1 MADPMRKPSPSMSA
15 SRLYRLVVA
24 TASAAALVVVA
35 SGCDLQE
42 NADVDNGRQLF
53 TEKCGTCHK
62 LAETGTQADIGP
74 DLDASFKASR
84 AAGMDQD
91 TIEGVVEAQI
101 ANPRL
106 TDPDDPTFM
115 PADLVTG
122 QDAVDV
128 AAYVARFAGVPGIKP
143 KIDPDA
149 GPGAQV
155 FVSQGCGSCHTLAA
169 AGSSGTAGP
178 NLDEVLKGQ
187 SAAQVMKS
195 ITDPDAD
202 IAAGFSAGVMP
213 DTYADLPAKELKDLV
228 DFLIESVT
236 GAS

>member
-1 MADPMRKPSPSMSA
+1 MADPMRMPSPPQPA
-15 SRLYRLVVA
+15 SPRRNLVAAMAAATALVVA
-24 TASAAALVVVA
+24 SA
-35 SGCDLQE
+35 GCDLQE

-62 LAETGTQADIGP
+62 LAEAGTQADVGP
-74 DLDASFKASR
+74 DLDASFV
-84 AAGMDQD
+84 AARETGMDQD
-91 TIEGVVEAQI
+91 TFEGVVEAQI
-101 ANPRL
+101 ANPRK

-128 AAYVARFAGVPGIKP
+128 AAYVARFAGVPGLKP

-213 DTYADLPAKELKDLV
+213 DTFADLPAKELKDLV

-236 GAS
+236 GK